1 VTGCN
6 SHMSPLWLLVGL
18 IGVTCALV
26 VAALARMAGDR
37 TGLRERAEDKGADD
51 E

>member
-1 VTGCN
+1 
-6 SHMSPLWLLVGL
+6 MSLLWVLALLV
-18 IGVTCALV
+18 GVTCALV
-26 VAALARMAGDR
+26 VAALVRMAGDR